1 MQSLYRIRFEIE
13 PREPR
18 EPRGV
23 AEDCLGLIDDWVGRS
38 HRKGRTKNPGI
49 ADVEEIDLASDRP
62 QLRRIDLASGA
73 LHYAFYWAK
82 RDETHETTRW
92 VTFADLISDGEGLDF
107 QMNLGLDAISLRLDG
122 ERPTPARP
130 RLIPTILS
138 HPGWVCSSSG
148 QTLSVL
154 PLKLTAAG
162 VEEFCTEV
170 LFSQTRDMPIVI
182 VTPDDLGERQPV
194 LVDKLAERLGGTA
207 KVYQSRDRLA
217 TRVLDQFL
225 GRSLAIGGDAIRV
238 FAPGLQPG
246 SDVEGHWHFL
256 GRTIRTK
263 QMSTDQFADFL
274 FSRLASRS
282 LLRFRDSP
290 RLQRFRHL
298 AEKERLQKL
307 EEVKSAL
314 AEDSEFMQQF
324 AEEVEKQN
332 SQLSSDKKELEE
344 ENERLRS
351 DLQRAREELDQAN
364 RNIVELSRQLGGRPE
379 LELAEPPVSVE
390 PLPESVLEIT
400 RAAKSASPDLMFLDS
415 AFDSAEDVPSTYQF
429 PERVADALAAL
440 QKGAAE
446 RRSTGRIRRGWKD
459 FFTRL
464 GFEYKAGISDLTKNT
479 WGSDYTFLYEGR
491 RELFEEHFTIG
502 VRSAN
507 TCLSIHFSTKL
518 RPDKI
523 VVAYVGRHLRNTQT

>member
-1 MQSLYRIRFEIE
+1 
-13 PREPR
+13 
-18 EPRGV
+18 
-23 AEDCLGLIDDWVGRS
+23 
-38 HRKGRTKNPGI
+38 
-49 ADVEEIDLASDRP
+49 
-62 QLRRIDLASGA
+62 
-73 LHYAFYWAK
+73 
-82 RDETHETTRW
+82 
-92 VTFADLISDGEGLDF
+92 
-107 QMNLGLDAISLRLDG
+107 
-122 ERPTPARP
+122 
-130 RLIPTILS
+130 
-138 HPGWVCSSSG
+138 
-148 QTLSVL
+148 
-154 PLKLTAAG
+154 
-162 VEEFCTEV
+162 
-170 LFSQTRDMPIVI
+170 
-182 VTPDDLGERQPV
+182 
-194 LVDKLAERLGGTA
+194 
-207 KVYQSRDRLA
+207 
-217 TRVLDQFL
+217 
-225 GRSLAIGGDAIRV
+225 LAIGGDAIRV